1 MPPIKKGES
10 KEDYVARCTAYVMK
24 HEGETDH
31 KAAAGKCAGMWEQ
44 HKKKGTQYDEYQ
56 EFTFEVPLESV
67 IVHKAIKEL
76 SSSPI
81 KGDNPEVR
89 KTVAMIGDRFMR
101 GQFFSAV
108 ELARSAS
115 MWESTLH
122 DVNHMG
128 TTYMNGF
135 RPQPNI
141 LYFVGWQDNVQ
152 YDHESKSLS
161 MDIHPKL
168 NTRYGKDWNA
178 FIELCD
184 EAGRTPNV
192 SISFLGKVR
201 RVRASSLPEGSNYS
215 NYGYKADD
223 MVDYIYDVRPRAL
236 STVLQGLC
244 NDQQGCGIATDNS
257 ACETGSCANP
267 PEITPKENKE
277 DAKRRAYLEKR
288 LKKFGGK

>member
-1 MPPIKKGES
+1 MPKDKKEL
-10 KEDYVARCTAYVMK
+10 KE
-24 HEGETDH
+24 G
-31 KAAAGKCAGMWEQ
+31 
-44 HKKKGTQYDEYQ
+44 EYQ
-56 EFTFEVPLESV
+56 EFTFEVPLETSL
-67 IVHKAIKEL
+67 VHKEIKEL
-76 SSSPI
+76 SAPL
-81 KGDNPEVR
+81 GDKINPTVR

-152 YDHESKSLS
+152 YDHEAKSLS

-201 RVRASSLPEGSNYS
+201 QIRASSLPEGSNYS
-215 NYGYKADD
+215 NYGYKPDD

-244 NDQQGCGIATDNS
+244 NDKQGCGIATNNS
-257 ACETGSCANP
+257 ACENGSCANP
-267 PEITPKENKE
+267 PEITPTKENKE
-277 DAKRRAYLEKR
+277 NAEKR
-288 LKKFGGK
+288 VYLNKRIKKFGGK